1 MARGRKPDTA
11 EQQAAKG
18 APGKR
23 LTQQQVQKIRETKPL
38 TAVSVGRV
46 TPPKWLTKNRKAV
59 EVWNEIVPNLQKLN
73 LINELSS
80 GPFARYCTYVVGW
93 IAASETV
100 RKEGAWYDAVGTNGE
115 PLKKPHPAF
124 KAMESYQKFFNDI
137 EPSFGLRPDAHYKI
151 MRDQAAAHG
160 LGNLPLWDSQQPG
173 TAEKKPPAAD
183 DTANPKPE
191 AGPQDVMGILKSFDS
206 APPSRPN

>member
-1 MARGRKPDTA
+1 MTRGRKPDTA

-23 LTQQQVQKIRETKPL
+23 MTSQQAQQVRAAPPVAI
-38 TAVSVGRV
+38 SVGRV
-46 TPPKWLTKNRKAV
+46 IPPKWLTKNRKAV
-59 EVWNEIVPNLQKLN
+59 EVWNEIVPNLQRLN

-80 GPFARYCTYVVGW
+80 GPFARYCVYVVGW
-93 IAASETV
+93 IAAAETV
-100 RKEGAWYDAVGTNGE
+100 RKDGAWYDATGTNGE
-115 PLKKPHPAF
+115 PLKKMHPAF

-151 MRDQAAAHG
+151 MRDQAAAYG
-160 LGNLPLWDSQQPG
+160 LGNLPLWGGQQPTDG
-173 TAEKKPPAAD
+173 DKNKPSAGDAPD
-183 DTANPKPE
+183 SKPE
-191 AGPQDVMGILKSFDS
+191 AGQQDAVGLLKAFDS

>member
-1 MARGRKPDTA
+1 MTRGRKPDTA
-11 EQQAAKG
+11 EQQAEKG

-23 LTQQQVQKIRETKPL
+23 MTSQQAQKVRDTRPVAI
-38 TAVSVGRV
+38 SVGRV
-46 TPPKWLTKNRKAV
+46 TPPKWLAKNRKAV

-151 MRDQAAAHG
+151 MRDQAAA
-160 LGNLPLWDSQQPG
+160 LGSMPLFGNRGADGDQKQPSPE
-173 TAEKKPPAAD
+173 AEAAAEPPAA
-183 DTANPKPE
+183 
-191 AGPQDVMGILKSFDS
+191 PQDAVGLLKAFDS
-206 APPSRPN
+206 TPPGRPN

>member
-1 MARGRKPDTA
+1 MTRGRKPDTA
-11 EQQAAKG
+11 DQQAAKG

-23 LTQQQVQKIRETKPL
+23 MTSQQAQKVRETRPV
-38 TAVSVGRV
+38 AISVGRV
-46 TPPKWLTKNRKAV
+46 TPPKWLAKNRKAV

-151 MRDQAAAHG
+151 MRDQAAA
-160 LGNLPLWDSQQPG
+160 LGSMPLFGNRQGADGDQKQP
-173 TAEKKPPAAD
+173 TPDAPIAAEPPAAL
-183 DTANPKPE
+183 
-191 AGPQDVMGILKSFDS
+191 QDAVGFLKAFDS